1 MLSVTDVSV
10 VLDERPILKGVSFHV
25 GAGQIAGYVGPNGAG
40 KTTTMRLLTGVLKPN
55 AGRVL
60 VGGIDVAAEPLAAK
74 RRFGYVPEHG
84 HLYESFTP
92 AEYLTFVGRMH
103 GLDETLLARRA
114 EALLRFWKLDGVA
127 QQRMNGFSKGMKQK
141 VLISSALLHDPAVLL
156 LDEPLTGLDAHAV
169 LQFRALLKARAAAG
183 VTVFYSSHLLDAVE
197 RVVDQVIVI
206 RAGEIVRTASPQDL
220 MTETASGSLESAFS
234 QLTAAEDAE
243 AQADVLEAEAFA
255 S

>member
-1 MLSVTDVSV
+1 MLSVTNVSV
-10 VLDERPILKGVSFHV
+10 VLDDRPILRDVTFHV
-25 GAGQIAGYVGPNGAG
+25 SAGQIAGYVGPNGAG
-40 KTTTMRLLTGVLKPN
+40 KTTTMRLLTGVLKPDV
-55 AGRVL
+55 GRVL
-60 VGGIDVAAEPLAAK
+60 VGGVDVADDPLAAK

-92 AEYLTFVGRMH
+92 AEYLAFVGRMH
-103 GLDETLLARRA
+103 GLDEATIGRRA
-114 EALLRFWKLDGVA
+114 EALLRFWKLDAAA

-141 VLISSALLHDPAVLL
+141 VLISSALLHDPTVLL

-206 RAGEIVRTASPQDL
+206 RDGQIVRTASPQDL

-243 AQADVLEAEAFA
+243 AQAEVLEAEAFA
-255 S
+255 

>member
-10 VLDERPILKGVSFHV
+10 VLDERPILKGVSFNV

-92 AEYLTFVGRMH
+92 AEYLAFVGRMH
-103 GLDETLLARRA
+103 GLDEAVLARRA
-114 EALLRFWKLDGVA
+114 EALLRFWKLDEAA

-243 AQADVLEAEAFA
+243 AQAEVLEAEAFA
-255 S
+255 

>member
-10 VLDERPILKGVSFHV
+10 VLDARPILKSVSFHV
-25 GAGQIAGYVGPNGAG
+25 GAGEIAGYVGPNGAG

-55 AGRVL
+55 AVRVT

-103 GLDETLLARRA
+103 GLDEAVLARRA
-114 EALLRFWKLDGVA
+114 EALLRFWKLDSAA

-197 RVVDQVIVI
+197 RVVDQVSVI

-220 MTETASGSLESAFS
+220 MTETASGSLEGAFS
-234 QLTAAEDAE
+234 QLTAAEDAD
-243 AQADVLEAEAFA
+243 AQAEVLEAEAFA
-255 S
+255 

>member
-25 GAGQIAGYVGPNGAG
+25 GAGEIAGYVGPNGAG
-40 KTTTMRLLTGVLKPN
+40 KTTTMRLLTGVLKPD
-55 AGRVL
+55 AGHVN

-103 GLDETLLARRA
+103 GLDEAVLARRA
-114 EALLRFWKLDGVA
+114 EALLRFWKLDGAA

-220 MTETASGSLESAFS
+220 MTETASGSLEGAFS
-234 QLTAAEDAE
+234 QLTAAEDAD
-243 AQADVLEAEAFA
+243 AQAEVLEAEAFA
-255 S
+255 

>member
-10 VLDERPILKGVSFHV
+10 VLDDRPILKGVSFHV

-40 KTTTMRLLTGVLKPN
+40 KTTTMRLLTGVLQPN
-55 AGRVL
+55 AGRVV
-60 VGGIDVAAEPLAAK
+60 VGGVDVAADPLAAK

-92 AEYLTFVGRMH
+92 AEYLAFIGRMH
-103 GLDETLLARRA
+103 GLEDGVLTRRA
-114 EALLRFWKLDGVA
+114 EALLRFWKLDAAA
-127 QQRMNGFSKGMKQK
+127 QQRMSGFSKGMKQK
-141 VLISSALLHDPAVLL
+141 VLISSALLHNPPVLL

-243 AQADVLEAEAFA
+243 AQAEVLEAEAFA
-255 S
+255 